1 MQSLRQK
8 NFGVISDNQ
17 IPIPIKMAELIPHPF
32 GSLIKRMFQELE
44 TANSIFDYP
53 SKKFFTGN
61 ADKDYSVK
69 FHGKKTSS
77 PLGPASGPQ
86 TQMAQNILLSWL
98 GGSRIMELKTVQ
110 VLDELEIPRP
120 CIDMQTV
127 GYNVEWSQELKVE
140 QSLHEYVKGSMLIQI
155 LQASGKLQLATN
167 FKNVLYDMSVG
178 YDLEGIKSEKVC
190 QFIEK
195 MKDASEIVDHYRKE
209 IPEKYAE
216 FKDLNFQTKLS
227 DTLTLSTFHGCPP
240 DEIEK
245 IIDYLFHQHGLNC
258 IIKLNPTLLGKKKV
272 RTLLNELMGYQDIN
286 IPDEAFENDTS
297 WEQAQGFVERLG
309 QTADSL
315 ELGFGVK
322 FNNTLIVENQRNFF
336 PETEK
341 VMYLSGTPLHVLGI
355 NLVQQFRERF
365 GDRFPI
371 SFSAGIDKT
380 NFADSVALGLTPI
393 TVCSDLL
400 KVGGYSRSSSYF
412 KELNSRMD
420 SLGVFDIESYIIK
433 AYGNA
438 ELALQNIDIVNCE
451 ESVNSFRESLQKRG
465 SQLQFSQIRSN
476 LGDEIA
482 DRLLSEVKLLN
493 TITYVEQASKNAR
506 YSFEKNSTPPKKVGS
521 MLELFDCLTCDK
533 CIPVCPNDANFALH
547 IPSGETEILEI
558 EKHSEKWQIK
568 DRKTLKLEKKYQ
580 IGNFADFCNEC
591 GNCDIFCPEDGGPFV
606 IKPRFFGN
614 LESFKNFSSH
624 DGFFVEKD
632 NNIEKVYARF
642 DGHEYLLS
650 IKGESINYTG
660 PDFNI
665 RFSKDDPLNTISGDA
680 KSSVSFENYEIMQ
693 MMKTA
698 LKDTSNINYSSLL

>member
-1 MQSLRQK
+1 
-8 NFGVISDNQ
+8 
-17 IPIPIKMAELIPHPF
+17 MAELIPHPF
-32 GSLIKRMFQELE
+32 GSLINRMFHELE
-44 TANSIFDYP
+44 TADSIFDYP
-53 SKKFFTGN
+53 SKKFFIGTT
-61 ADKDYSVK
+61 DKDYSVK
-69 FHGKKTSS
+69 FHGKDSSS

-120 CIDMQTV
+120 CIDMQTI
-127 GYNVEWSQELKVE
+127 GYNVEWSQELRVE
-140 QSLHEYVKGSMLIQI
+140 QSLHEYVKGAMLIQI
-155 LQASGKLQLATN
+155 LQASGKLTLANN
-167 FKNVLYDMSVG
+167 FENVLYDMSVG
-178 YDLEGIKSEKVC
+178 YDLEGIKSDKVC
-190 QFIEK
+190 GFIEK
-195 MKDASEIVDHYRKE
+195 MKDATEIVEQYRKQ

-216 FKDLNFQTKLS
+216 YRDLDFQTRLS

-245 IIDYLFHQHGLNC
+245 IIDYLFHKHSLNC
-258 IIKLNPTLLGKKKV
+258 IIKLNPTLLGKEKV
-272 RTLLNELMGYQDIN
+272 RNLLNEMMGYQDIN
-286 IPDEAFENDTS
+286 VPDEAFENDTT

-309 QTADSL
+309 QTAESL
-315 ELGFGVK
+315 GLGFGVK
-322 FNNTLIVENQRNFF
+322 FNNTLIVENHRNFF
-336 PETEK
+336 PQTEK

-371 SFSAGIDKT
+371 SFSAGIDRA
-380 NFADSVALGLTPI
+380 NFADAVALGLTPI

-420 SLGVFDIESYIIK
+420 SLGVSDIESYIIK
-433 AYGNA
+433 AYGNT
-438 ELALQNIDIVNCE
+438 EQALENIGIGNKD
-451 ESVNSFRESLQKRG
+451 ESVNTFRELQHESG
-465 SQLQFSQIRSN
+465 SQLKFSQFRKT
-476 LGDEIA
+476 LGNENA
-482 DRLLSEVKLLN
+482 DSLLSEVKLLN
-493 TITYVEQASKNAR
+493 TRTYVEQASSHAR
-506 YSFEKNSTPPKKVGS
+506 YGFEKNSTPPRKVGS

-533 CIPVCPNDANFALH
+533 CIPVCPNDANFALN
-547 IPSGETEILEI
+547 IPPGETDVLEF
-558 EKHSEKWQIK
+558 EQRSDRWHIK

-606 IKPRFFGN
+606 LKPRFFGN
-614 LESFKNFSSH
+614 LESFQHFSSY
-624 DGFFVEKD
+624 DGFFIEQ
-632 NNIEKVYARF
+632 NNEAEKVYARF
-642 DGHEYLLS
+642 DGNEYSLS
-650 IKGESINYTG
+650 IKGESVSYSG

-665 RFSKDDPLNTISGDA
+665 RFSKDDPMNTISGEA

-698 LKDTSNINYSSLL
+698 VTDASSVTYSSFL

>member
-1 MQSLRQK
+1 
-8 NFGVISDNQ
+8 
-17 IPIPIKMAELIPHPF
+17 MAELIPHPF
-32 GSLIKRMFQELE
+32 GSLIKRMFHELE
-44 TANSIFDYP
+44 TAGSIFDYP
-53 SKKFFTGN
+53 SKKFFIGTT
-61 ADKDYSVK
+61 DKDYSVK
-69 FHGKKTSS
+69 FHGKNSSS

-110 VLDELEIPRP
+110 VLDELQIPRP

-127 GYNVEWSQELKVE
+127 GYNVEWSQELRVE
-140 QSLHEYVKGSMLIQI
+140 QSLHEYVKGAMLIQI
-155 LQASGKLQLATN
+155 LQASGKLTLANN
-167 FKNVLYDMSVG
+167 FENVLYDMSVG
-178 YDLEGIKSEKVC
+178 YDLEGIKSDKVC
-190 QFIEK
+190 RFIEK
-195 MKDASEIVDHYRKE
+195 MKDASEIVEQYRKQ

-216 FKDLNFQTKLS
+216 YRDLDFQTSLS

-245 IIDYLFHQHGLNC
+245 IIDYLFHQHRLNC

-272 RTLLNELMGYQDIN
+272 RNLLNEMMDYQDIN
-286 IPDEAFENDTS
+286 VPDEAFENDTT

-309 QTADSL
+309 QTAESL
-315 ELGFGVK
+315 GLGFGVK
-322 FNNTLIVENQRNFF
+322 FNNTLIVENHRNFF
-336 PETEK
+336 PQTEK

-365 GDRFPI
+365 GNRFPI
-371 SFSAGIDKT
+371 SFSAGIDRA
-380 NFADSVALGLTPI
+380 NFADTVALGLTPI

-412 KELNSRMD
+412 KELNLRMD
-420 SLGVFDIESYIIK
+420 SLGVSDIESYIIK

-438 ELALQNIDIVNCE
+438 EQALENIGIGNKD
-451 ESVNSFRESLQKRG
+451 ESVNTFRESLHEPG
-465 SQLQFSQIRSN
+465 SQLKFSQVRKT
-476 LGDEIA
+476 LGTENA
-482 DRLLSEVKLLN
+482 DSLLSEVKLLN
-493 TITYVEQASKNAR
+493 TRTYVEQASSHAR
-506 YSFEKNSTPPKKVGS
+506 YGFEKNSTPPRKVGS

-533 CIPVCPNDANFALH
+533 CIPVCPNDANFALN
-547 IPSGETEILEI
+547 IPPGETEVLEF
-558 EKHSEKWQIK
+558 EQRSDRWHIK

-606 IKPRFFGN
+606 LKPRFFGN
-614 LESFKNFSSH
+614 LESFQHFSSH
-624 DGFFVEKD
+624 DGFFVEK
-632 NNIEKVYARF
+632 NNDAETVYARF
-642 DGHEYLLS
+642 DGHEYSLS
-650 IKGESINYTG
+650 IKGESVSYSG

-665 RFSKDDPLNTISGDA
+665 RFSKDDPMNTISGEA

-698 LKDTSNINYSSLL
+698 VTDASSVTYSSFL

>member
-1 MQSLRQK
+1 
-8 NFGVISDNQ
+8 
-17 IPIPIKMAELIPHPF
+17 MAELIPHPF
-32 GSLIKRMFQELE
+32 GSLIKRMFHELE
-44 TANSIFDYP
+44 TAGSIFDYP
-53 SKKFFTGN
+53 SKKFFIGTT
-61 ADKDYSVK
+61 DKDYSVK
-69 FHGKKTSS
+69 FHGKNSSS

-120 CIDMQTV
+120 CIDMQTI
-127 GYNVEWSQELKVE
+127 GYNVEWSQELRVE
-140 QSLHEYVKGSMLIQI
+140 QSLHEYVKGAMLIQI
-155 LQASGKLQLATN
+155 LQASGKLTLANN
-167 FKNVLYDMSVG
+167 FENVLYDMSVG
-178 YDLEGIKSEKVC
+178 YDLEGIKSDKVC
-190 QFIEK
+190 RFIEK
-195 MKDASEIVDHYRKE
+195 MKDASEIVEQYRKQ

-216 FKDLNFQTKLS
+216 YRDLDFQTRLS

-245 IIDYLFHQHGLNC
+245 IIDYLFHQHSLNC

-272 RTLLNELMGYQDIN
+272 RNLLNEMMGYQDIVV
-286 IPDEAFENDTS
+286 PDEAFENDTT

-309 QTADSL
+309 QTAESL
-315 ELGFGVK
+315 GLGFGVK
-322 FNNTLIVENQRNFF
+322 FNNTLIVENHRNFF
-336 PETEK
+336 PQTEK

-365 GDRFPI
+365 GNRFPI
-371 SFSAGIDKT
+371 SFSAGIDRA
-380 NFADSVALGLTPI
+380 NFADAVALGLTPI

-420 SLGVFDIESYIIK
+420 TLGVSDIESYIIK

-438 ELALQNIDIVNCE
+438 EQALENIVIGNKD
-451 ESVNSFRESLQKRG
+451 ESVNTFRESLHEPGR
-465 SQLQFSQIRSN
+465 QLKFSQVRKT
-476 LGDEIA
+476 LGIENA
-482 DRLLSEVKLLN
+482 DSLLSEVKLLN
-493 TITYVEQASKNAR
+493 TRTYVEQASSHAR
-506 YSFEKNSTPPKKVGS
+506 YGFEKNSTPPRKVGS

-533 CIPVCPNDANFALH
+533 CIPVCPNDANFALN
-547 IPSGETEILEI
+547 IPPGETDVLEF
-558 EKHSEKWQIK
+558 EQRSDRWHIK

-606 IKPRFFGN
+606 LKPRFFGN
-614 LESFKNFSSH
+614 LESFQHFSSH
-624 DGFFVEKD
+624 DGFFIEK
-632 NNIEKVYARF
+632 NNEAEKVYARF
-642 DGHEYLLS
+642 DGNEYSLS
-650 IKGESINYTG
+650 IKGESVSYSG

-665 RFSKDDPLNTISGDA
+665 TFSKDDPMNTISGEA

-698 LKDTSNINYSSLL
+698 VTDASSVTYSSFL

>member
-1 MQSLRQK
+1 
-8 NFGVISDNQ
+8 
-17 IPIPIKMAELIPHPF
+17 MAELIPHPF

-44 TANSIFDYP
+44 TSNSIFDYP
-53 SKKFFTGN
+53 SKKFFTGTT
-61 ADKDYSVK
+61 DKDFSVK

-272 RTLLNELMGYQDIN
+272 RNLLNELMGYQDIN

-451 ESVNSFRESLQKRG
+451 ESVNSFRESLQKHG
-465 SQLQFSQIRSN
+465 SQLQFSQIRNN

-591 GNCDIFCPEDGGPFV
+591 GNCDIFCPENGGPFV
-606 IKPRFFGN
+606 LKPRFFGN

-632 NNIEKVYARF
+632 NNVEKVYARF

-650 IKGESINYTG
+650 IKGESIIYTG

-665 RFSKDDPLNTISGDA
+665 RFSKDDPLGTISGEA

-698 LKDTSNINYSSLL
+698 LTDTSNINYSSLL

>member
-1 MQSLRQK
+1 
-8 NFGVISDNQ
+8 
-17 IPIPIKMAELIPHPF
+17 MAELIPHPF
-32 GSLIKRMFQELE
+32 GSLINKMFHELE
-44 TANSIFDYP
+44 TAGSIFDYP
-53 SKKFFTGN
+53 SKKFFTGTTG
-61 ADKDYSVK
+61 KDYSVK

-155 LQASGKLQLATN
+155 LQASGKLELATN
-167 FKNVLYDMSVG
+167 FENVLYDMSVG

-190 QFIEK
+190 HFIEK
-195 MKDASEIVDHYRKE
+195 MKDASDIVEHYRKE
-209 IPEKYAE
+209 IPEYYAE
-216 FKDLNFQTKLS
+216 YKNLNFQTKLS

-245 IIDYLFHQHGLNC
+245 IIDYLFHQHSLNC
-258 IIKLNPTLLGKKKV
+258 IIKLNPTLLGKQKV
-272 RTLLNELMGYQDIN
+272 RNLLNEIMGYSDIKV
-286 IPDEAFENDTS
+286 PDEAFANDTS

-315 ELGFGVK
+315 GLGFGVK
-322 FNNTLIVENQRNFF
+322 FNNTLIVENNRNFF
-336 PETEK
+336 PQTEK
-341 VMYLSGTPLHVLGI
+341 VMYLSGTPLHVLGV
-355 NLVQQFRERF
+355 NLVQQFREKF

-371 SFSAGIDKT
+371 SFSAGIDRT

-400 KVGGYSRSSSYF
+400 KVGGYSRCSSYF

-420 SLGVFDIESYIIK
+420 SLSVFDIESYIIK

-438 ELALQNIDIVNCE
+438 ERALGNIGIGNGD
-451 ESVNSFRESLQKRG
+451 ESVNSLRESLQEPG
-465 SQLQFSQIRSN
+465 SQLQFSQLRKSIGN
-476 LGDEIA
+476 KIA
-482 DRLLSEVKLLN
+482 DNLLSEVKLLN
-493 TITYVEQASKNAR
+493 TITYVEQAGNNAR
-506 YSFEKNSTPPKKVGS
+506 YSFEKNSTPPRKVGS
-521 MLELFDCLTCDK
+521 TLELFDCLTCDK

-547 IPSGETEILEI
+547 IPSGETEILEF
-558 EKHSEKWQIK
+558 EQGNDKWHIK
-568 DRKTLKLEKKYQ
+568 DKKTLKLEKKYQ

-606 IKPRFFGN
+606 LKPRFFGN
-614 LESFKNFSSH
+614 LESFNNFSSH

-632 NNIEKVYARF
+632 NDAEKVYARF
-642 DGHEYLLS
+642 DGNEYKLS
-650 IKGESINYTG
+650 IKGKSVHYSG

-665 RFSKDDPLNTISGDA
+665 RFSKDDPLNTISGEA
-680 KSSVSFENYEIMQ
+680 KSTVSFENYEIMQ

-698 LKDTSNINYSSLL
+698 INDASSVTYSSFV

>member
-1 MQSLRQK
+1 
-8 NFGVISDNQ
+8 
-17 IPIPIKMAELIPHPF
+17 MAELIPHPF

-44 TANSIFDYP
+44 TSNSIFDYP
-53 SKKFFTGN
+53 SKKFFTGTT
-61 ADKDYSVK
+61 DKDFSVK

-190 QFIEK
+190 HFIEK
-195 MKDASEIVDHYRKE
+195 MKDASEIVNHYRKE

-272 RTLLNELMGYQDIN
+272 RNLLNELMGYQDIN

-355 NLVQQFRERF
+355 NLVKQFRERF

-451 ESVNSFRESLQKRG
+451 ESVNSFRESLQKHG
-465 SQLQFSQIRSN
+465 SQLQFSQIRNN

-606 IKPRFFGN
+606 LKPRFFGN

-632 NNIEKVYARF
+632 NNVEKVYARF

-665 RFSKDDPLNTISGDA
+665 RFSKDDPLSTISGEA

-698 LKDTSNINYSSLL
+698 LTDTSNINYSSLL

>member
-1 MQSLRQK
+1 
-8 NFGVISDNQ
+8 
-17 IPIPIKMAELIPHPF
+17 MAELIPHPF
-32 GSLIKRMFQELE
+32 GSLVKRMFHELE
-44 TANSIFDYP
+44 TTCSIFDYP
-53 SKKFFTGN
+53 SKKFFTGST
-61 ADKDYSVK
+61 DKDFSVK

-155 LQASGKLQLATN
+155 LQASGKLELATN

-195 MKDASEIVDHYRKE
+195 MKDASDIVEQYRKE
-209 IPEKYAE
+209 IPENYAE
-216 FKDLNFQTKLS
+216 YRDLDFQTRLS

-245 IIDYLFHQHGLNC
+245 IIDYLFHKHSLNC
-258 IIKLNPTLLGKKKV
+258 IIKLNPTLLGKNKV
-272 RTLLNELMGYQDIN
+272 RNLLNDMMGYQDIN
-286 IPDEAFENDTS
+286 VPDEAFENDTS

-309 QTADSL
+309 KTADSL
-315 ELGFGVK
+315 GLGFGVK

-336 PETEK
+336 PQTEK

-371 SFSAGIDKT
+371 SFSAGIDKP

-420 SLGVFDIESYIIK
+420 KLGVSDIESYIIK

-438 ELALQNIDIVNCE
+438 ELALQNIGIGNGE
-451 ESVNSFRESLQKRG
+451 ESVNSFRESLQKNG
-465 SQLQFSQIRSN
+465 NQIQFSQMLKN
-476 LGDEIA
+476 LGNSIA
-482 DRLLSEVKLLN
+482 DKLLSEVKLLN
-493 TITYVEQASKNAR
+493 TKTYVEQASNNAR
-506 YSFEKNSTPPKKVGS
+506 YGFEKNSTPPRKVGS

-547 IPSGETEILEI
+547 IPPGETEIMEF
-558 EKHSEKWQIK
+558 EQRSDKWHIK

-606 IKPRFFGN
+606 LKPRFFGN
-614 LESFKNFSSH
+614 MESFKNFSSH
-624 DGFFVEKD
+624 DGFFIEK
-632 NNIEKVYARF
+632 NNNVEKVYARF
-642 DGHEYLLS
+642 DGHEYSLS
-650 IKGESINYTG
+650 IKGDSVNYSG

-665 RFSKDDPLNTISGDA
+665 KLSNDDPMNTISGEA
-680 KSSVSFENYEIMQ
+680 KNTVSFENYEIMQ

-698 LKDTSNINYSSLL
+698 VTDSSSVTYSSFL

>member
-1 MQSLRQK
+1 
-8 NFGVISDNQ
+8 
-17 IPIPIKMAELIPHPF
+17 MAELIPHPF

-44 TANSIFDYP
+44 TSNSIFDYP
-53 SKKFFTGN
+53 SKKFFTGTT
-61 ADKDYSVK
+61 DKDFSVK

-272 RTLLNELMGYQDIN
+272 RNLLKELMGYQDIN

-451 ESVNSFRESLQKRG
+451 ESVNSFRESLQKHG
-465 SQLQFSQIRSN
+465 SQLQFSQIRNN

-606 IKPRFFGN
+606 LKPRFFGN

-632 NNIEKVYARF
+632 NNVEKVYARF

-665 RFSKDDPLNTISGDA
+665 RFSKDDPLSTISGEA

-698 LKDTSNINYSSLL
+698 LTDTSNINYSSLL